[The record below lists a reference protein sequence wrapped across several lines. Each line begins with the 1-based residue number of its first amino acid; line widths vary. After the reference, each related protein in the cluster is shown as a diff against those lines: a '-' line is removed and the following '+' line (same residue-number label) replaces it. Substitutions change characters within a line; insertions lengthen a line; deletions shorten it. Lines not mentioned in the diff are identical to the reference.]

1 MIGDALALAGK
12 DLRIEL
18 RQREMVLGMAQFA
31 ATTLV
36 IAYFLTSAIGS
47 IGSAVVGPDVQD
59 ALDQAQL
66 RAAGGAIWIVV
77 VFTAVLGLNRSFAA
91 DTEEGAFDVLA
102 LAPIDRTAIW
112 LGKVLSQLVF
122 LLLVEVV
129 LIPLAWLF
137 FLGGAS
143 AGAVGT
149 IALAVLVADLGLLA
163 VGVLTA
169 ALALGARAGD
179 VLLPVL
185 FLPLALPL
193 VAVGV
198 AVSFGALSDSGRVL
212 PGLAFLAIYDAVFA
226 LLAWGTYEHVIGD

>member
-1 MIGDALALAGK
+1 MIGDALALARK

-36 IAYFLTSAIGS
+36 IAYFLTSAIGA
-47 IGSAVVGPDVQD
+47 IGTSVVGSDVPA

-77 VFTAVLGLNRSFAA
+77 VFTTVLGLNRSFAS

-112 LGKVLSQLVF
+112 LGKVISQLVF

-129 LIPLAWLF
+129 LIPLAWLV

-143 AGAVGT
+143 PKAVGT
-149 IALAVLVADLGLLA
+149 ITLAILIADVGLVA

-169 ALALGARAGD
+169 ALTLGARAGD

-198 AVSFGALSDSGRVL
+198 AVSFGALSESGRVL
-212 PGLAFLAIYDAVFA
+212 QGLGFLALYDAVFA

>member
-1 MIGDALALAGK
+1 MIGDALALARK

-36 IAYFLTSAIGS
+36 IAYFLTSAVGS
-47 IGSAVVGPDVQD
+47 IGHSAVDPGVQR
-59 ALDQAQL
+59 ALDQAEL
-66 RAAGGAIWIVV
+66 RAAGGAGWIVG
-77 VFTAVLGLNRSFAA
+77 VFTAVLGLTRSCAS

-112 LGKVLSQLVF
+112 LGKVISQLVF
-122 LLLVEVV
+122 LLLVEAV

-137 FLGGAS
+137 FLGAAS
-143 AGAVGT
+143 PGAVGT
-149 IALAVLVADLGLLA
+149 IALAVGIADLGLVA

-169 ALALGARAGD
+169 ALTLGARAGD

-212 PGLAFLAIYDAVFA
+212 QGLGFLALYDAVFA

>member
-1 MIGDALALAGK
+1 MIGDALALARK

-36 IAYFLTSAIGS
+36 ITYFLTSAIGS
-47 IGSAVVGPDVQD
+47 IGTSIVGSDVPP

-77 VFTAVLGLNRSFAA
+77 IFTAVLGLNRSFAA
-91 DTEEGAFDVLA
+91 DTEEGAFDMLA
-102 LAPIDRTAIW
+102 LAPIDRGAIW
-112 LGKVLSQLVF
+112 LGKVFSQLVF
-122 LLLVEVV
+122 LLLVEAV
-129 LIPLAWLF
+129 LLPLAWLV
-137 FLGGAS
+137 FLGAAS
-143 AGAVGT
+143 PRAVGT
-149 IALAVLVADLGLLA
+149 IALSVVIADLGLVA
-163 VGVLTA
+163 VGVLAA
-169 ALALGARAGD
+169 ALTLGARAGD
-179 VLLPVL
+179 VLLPVI
-185 FLPLALPL
+185 FLPLTLPL

-212 PGLAFLAIYDAVFA
+212 DGLAFLALYDAVFA